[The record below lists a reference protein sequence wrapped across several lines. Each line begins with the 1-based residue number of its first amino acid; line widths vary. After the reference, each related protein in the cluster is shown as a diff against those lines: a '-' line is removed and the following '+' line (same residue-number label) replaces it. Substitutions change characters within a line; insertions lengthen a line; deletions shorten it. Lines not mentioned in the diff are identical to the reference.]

1 MLEPLLTFIAQKI
14 PEYHSGKSGDQH
26 MVNPMVNKS
35 ISLACLL
42 LISIVDVVMLELLLT
57 LLHQLL
63 ANFSILAKSGDLK
76 KCNFLPLK
84 WFTIWKIPKY
94 HLVSLACFL
103 FATSFSCG
111 RGFAGIFIKLVS
123 PVAPILTQFIH
134 YGKSGDHYNA
144 IFSN

>member
-1 MLEPLLTFIAQKI
+1 MLEPLLTFIAQRI

-63 ANFSILAKSGDLK
+63 ANFSILAKSGD
-76 KCNFLPLK
+76 
-84 WFTIWKIPKY
+84 
-94 HLVSLACFL
+94 
-103 FATSFSCG
+103 
-111 RGFAGIFIKLVS
+111 
-123 PVAPILTQFIH
+123 
-134 YGKSGDHYNA
+134 
-144 IFSN
+144 